1 MTNEIQPI
9 GFCHSWNPCCGQ
21 SDSPT
26 SLAQFGAVSFFFFL
40 LKKCIKEKRK
50 NPPSE
55 VTVLPSPG
63 SVSVSTFHTDS
74 QSSYSAASVVP
85 ALSAGAAA
93 LRWQRRRSVEFFKC
107 QLFHGLEKYFLLGI
121 LAHLVVAKKRQKCL
135 RGKIYRNFMFVIR
148 GNIKFISLVE
158 W

>member
-1 MTNEIQPI
+1 MTNEIRPT
-9 GFCHSWNPCCGQ
+9 GVPRSRNPRCGQ

-26 SLAQFGAVSFFFFL
+26 SLAQFGAVFL
-40 LKKCIKEKRK
+40 LKESKKERK
-50 NPPSE
+50 KKPPSD
-55 VTVLPSPG
+55 VTVLLSPG

-121 LAHLVVAKKRQKCL
+121 LEHLVVAKKKQKCL
-135 RGKIYRNFMFVIR
+135 RGKYMETLY
-148 GNIKFISLVE
+148 S
-158 W
+158 